1 MENKVIPN
9 REVPSLVEN
18 TWNVSELCYNSSSYR
33 NSKWREVKPDNIEQN
48 IWIVVSKT
56 INYKWPVST

>member
-9 REVPSLVEN
+9 REVLSLVEN

-33 NSKWREVKPDNIEQN
+33 NSKWREIKFNCNKPRAEEIQMK
-48 IWIVVSKT
+48 S
-56 INYKWPVST
+56 